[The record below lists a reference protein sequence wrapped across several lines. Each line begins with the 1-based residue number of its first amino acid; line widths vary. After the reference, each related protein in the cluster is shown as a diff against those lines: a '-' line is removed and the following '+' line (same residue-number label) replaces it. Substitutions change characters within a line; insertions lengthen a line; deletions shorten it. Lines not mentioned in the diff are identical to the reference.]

1 MAGPKRESG
10 QGTGSVET
18 GAGPSSASG
27 SANDPFGMG
36 EWLKDVPVASLHP
49 LMQHPV
55 AAMAAA
61 TAIGF
66 GVTSHLAGVMFGA
79 MQGMAE
85 AAQKAGAGGD
95 KVSDEEVQS
104 SAPVQ
109 ASKAEAEAVV
119 KAVPVEKA
127 AAVEK
132 PVRPKRS
139 SRPAARM
146 VETAS
151 DDLKKIAG
159 IGPKLEQVLNGMGI
173 RRYQDIARWTDKDV
187 QRVDE
192 QLGFSGRI
200 ARDGWVESAKA
211 LMKG

>member
-1 MAGPKRESG
+1 MVGPKEENG
-10 QGTGSVET
+10 KGTGPADA
-18 GAGPSSASG
+18 GADPSSAFG
-27 SANDPFGMG
+27 SADDPFGMT
-36 EWLKDVPVASLHP
+36 EWLKEVPVASLHP

-66 GVTSHLAGVMFGA
+66 GVTSHFAGVMFGA

-85 AAQKAGAGGD
+85 AAQKAGTTGAETAP
-95 KVSDEEVQS
+95 VHQPTQ
-104 SAPVQ
+104 SAPV
-109 ASKAEAEAVV
+109 KAPKVETVERAD
-119 KAVPVEKA
+119 PVEKT
-127 AAVEK
+127 VK
-132 PVRPKRS
+132 PKRNK
-139 SRPAARM
+139 PAARV
-146 VETAS
+146 VETVA

-173 RRYQDIARWTDKDV
+173 QRYQDIARWTTKDV

-200 ARDGWVESAKA
+200 ARDGWVESAKT
-211 LMKG
+211 LIKG

>member
-10 QGTGSVET
+10 QGTGSAEAD
-18 GAGPSSASG
+18 AGSSSEFV
-27 SANDPFGMG
+27 SAGDPFGFGDWM
-36 EWLKDVPVASLHP
+36 KDAQKVAPLHP

-55 AAMAAA
+55 AAIAAA

-79 MQGMAE
+79 MQGMVD
-85 AAQKAGAGGD
+85 AAQKAQEAEPAA
-95 KVSDEEVQS
+95 KAAPPVAPAPERVAEK
-104 SAPVQ
+104 APVSTEP
-109 ASKAEAEAVV
+109 AS
-119 KAVPVEKA
+119 VEKVA
-127 AAVEK
+127 K
-132 PVRPKRS
+132 PRRAK
-139 SRPAARM
+139 PAARI
-146 VETAS
+146 VETVA

-173 RRYQDIARWTDKDV
+173 RRYQDIARWSDKDIE
-187 QRVDE
+187 RIDRE
-192 QLGFSGRI
+192 LGFGGRI

>member
-10 QGTGSVET
+10 QGTGSAEAD
-18 GAGPSSASG
+18 AGSSSEFV
-27 SANDPFGMG
+27 SAGDPFGFSDWM
-36 EWLKDVPVASLHP
+36 KDAQKVAPLHP

-55 AAMAAA
+55 AAIAAA

-79 MQGMAE
+79 MQGMVD
-85 AAQKAGAGGD
+85 AAQKAQEAEPVANAAQPVAPAPERVAE
-95 KVSDEEVQS
+95 K
-104 SAPVQ
+104 APVSTEP
-109 ASKAEAEAVV
+109 AS
-119 KAVPVEKA
+119 VEKVA
-127 AAVEK
+127 K
-132 PVRPKRS
+132 PRRAK
-139 SRPAARM
+139 PAARI
-146 VETAS
+146 VETVA

-173 RRYQDIARWTDKDV
+173 RRYQDIARWTDKDIA
-187 QRVDE
+187 RIDRE
-192 QLGFSGRI
+192 LGFGGRI

>member
-10 QGTGSVET
+10 QGTGSAET
-18 GAGPSSASG
+18 GQGSSSASG
-27 SANDPFGMG
+27 SADDPFGMG

-55 AAMAAA
+55 AAIAAA

-66 GVTSHLAGVMFGA
+66 GVTSHFAGVMFGA

-85 AAQKAGAGGD
+85 AAQKVGSGAET
-95 KVSDEEVQS
+95 VSDEEVQP
-104 SAPVQ
+104 SAPVK
-109 ASKAEAEAVV
+109 ASKVGVAE
-119 KAVPVEKA
+119 KAAPVEKA
-127 AAVEK
+127 EVVEK
-132 PVRPKRS
+132 PVKPKRS
-139 SRPAARM
+139 SKPVARV
-146 VETAS
+146 VETAA

-211 LMKG
+211 LIRG